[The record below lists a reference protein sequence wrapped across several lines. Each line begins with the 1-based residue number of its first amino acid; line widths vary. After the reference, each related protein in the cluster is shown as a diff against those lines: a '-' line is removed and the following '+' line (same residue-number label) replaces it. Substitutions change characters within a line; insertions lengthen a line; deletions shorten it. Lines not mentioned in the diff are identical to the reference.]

1 MRHAPATRLPQH
13 YNPTMNSSTEHLPA
27 KPLCAHDDSSHAP
40 IAAEQKPTAHEKHDR
55 GVHDD
60 DHHGH
65 DHPHPQAHDHG
76 HDHSLAG
83 HNHDYRAHDKSLLLT
98 SFVITMTMML
108 AEIVGG
114 LLTHSLALVS
124 DGIHMFTHAFALG
137 LSWGAIVLASRPA
150 NLEKTFGYYR
160 VEVVAAF
167 VNGLTILFSAVWI
180 VIEGVSRLF
189 TPEPVNVGVTLVI
202 AIAGLVINL
211 ITGAILMRGDQSNMN
226 IRSAFL
232 HMLTDTLSSVAI
244 IAGLVAI
251 HYTNWQFI
259 DPLLALVV
267 AAIIL
272 KWSWGLLRDSL
283 HVLMEGSPIDVPA
296 LKAHVL
302 HEFPDVED
310 IHDVHIW
317 QISQRFNCLTAHVR
331 IKPEAVADYSALVLR
346 INASLREK
354 FDIGHT
360 NFQPEW
366 A

>member
-1 MRHAPATRLPQH
+1 MIQMNTATEQSRAKPHCVHGELDHAPLAAEKKTPDQH
-13 YNPTMNSSTEHLPA
+13 EHTGHGHSD
-27 KPLCAHDDSSHAP
+27 HDD
-40 IAAEQKPTAHEKHDR
+40 
-55 GVHDD
+55 
-60 DHHGH
+60 HGH
-65 DHPHPQAHDHG
+65 AHGHARGAHDH
-76 HDHSLAG
+76 HDHAS
-83 HNHDYRAHDKSLLLT
+83 HQHDYRAHDKSVLMI
-98 SFVITMTMML
+98 SFIITITTMMV
-108 AEIVGG
+108 EIVGG

-150 NLEKTFGYYR
+150 NIEKTFGYYR

-180 VIEGVSRLF
+180 VIEGVTRLI
-189 TPEPVNVGVTLVI
+189 TPEPVNIGVTLII
-202 AIAGLVINL
+202 ATVGLIINL
-211 ITGAILMRGDQSNMN
+211 ITGAILMRGDQSNLN
-226 IRSAFL
+226 IRSSFL

-244 IAGLVAI
+244 IIGLIVI
-251 HYTNWQFI
+251 HYTAWQFI
-259 DPLLALVV
+259 DPLLALIV
-267 AAIIL
+267 AVIIL
-272 KWSWGLLRDSL
+272 KWSWSLLRDSL

-296 LKAHVL
+296 LKEYVL
-302 HEFPDVED
+302 HEFPDVLD

-331 IKPEAVADYSALVLR
+331 IKPEAVTDYSGLVLR

-366 A
+366 V

>member
-1 MRHAPATRLPQH
+1 MPTARTRTHDPSPCPHDGGHAPMRADPGQGHDLQNQH
-13 YNPTMNSSTEHLPA
+13 
-27 KPLCAHDDSSHAP
+27 AHHHDH
-40 IAAEQKPTAHEKHDR
+40 AHE
-55 GVHDD
+55 
-60 DHHGH
+60 H
-65 DHPHPQAHDHG
+65 DHALPHVHHDGAIHQ
-76 HDHSLAG
+76 
-83 HNHDYRAHDKSLLLT
+83 HDYRAHDKSLLLV
-98 SFVITMTMML
+98 SFAITVSTM
-108 AEIVGG
+108 AVEIIGG

-150 NLEKTFGYYR
+150 NMEKTFGYYR

-167 VNGLTILFSAVWI
+167 VNGITILLSAIWI
-180 VIEGVSRLF
+180 VIEGVTRLIA
-189 TPEPVNVGVTLVI
+189 PEPVAIGTTLII
-202 AIAGLVINL
+202 AIGGLVINL
-211 ITGAILMRGDQSNMN
+211 ITGAILMRGDQSNLN

-251 HYTNWQFI
+251 HYTGWQFI

-267 AAIIL
+267 AVIIL
-272 KWSWGLLRDSL
+272 KWSWTLLRDSL
-283 HVLMEGSPIDVPA
+283 HVLMEGSPIDVAA

-302 HEFPDVED
+302 HHFPEVLD

-331 IKPEAVADYSALVLR
+331 VKPDAVTDYTALVAR
-346 INASLREK
+346 INQSLRDK
-354 FDIGHT
+354 FEIGHT

-366 A
+366 GSPG

>member
-1 MRHAPATRLPQH
+1 MSTPSEHINTKSQCVHSDTGHAPL
-13 YNPTMNSSTEHLPA
+13 
-27 KPLCAHDDSSHAP
+27 
-40 IAAEQKPTAHEKHDR
+40 AAEKVSHDAHEHHSHD
-55 GVHDD
+55 
-60 DHHGH
+60 
-65 DHPHPQAHDHG
+65 AHDHSD
-76 HDHSLAG
+76 HDHDHAS
-83 HNHDYRAHDKSLLLT
+83 HQHDYRAHDKSLLLV
-98 SFVITMTMML
+98 SFVITITMMV

-137 LSWGAIVLASRPA
+137 LSWVAIVLASRPA
-150 NLEKTFGYYR
+150 NMEKTFGYYR

-167 VNGLTILFSAVWI
+167 VNGLTILFSAIWI
-180 VIEGVSRLF
+180 VIEGITRLF

-202 AIAGLVINL
+202 AIVGLVINL
-211 ITGAILMRGDQSNMN
+211 ITGAILMRGDQTNMN

-244 IAGLVAI
+244 IVGLIVI
-251 HYTNWQFI
+251 HYTGWQSI
-259 DPLLALVV
+259 DPLLALIV

-272 KWSWGLLRDSL
+272 KWSWTLLRDSL

-302 HEFPDVED
+302 QVFPDVLD

-331 IKPEAVADYSALVLR
+331 IKPEAVAGYSALVLR

-366 A
+366 V

>member
-1 MRHAPATRLPQH
+1 MSTPSEHINTTSHCVHSDTGHAPL
-13 YNPTMNSSTEHLPA
+13 
-27 KPLCAHDDSSHAP
+27 
-40 IAAEQKPTAHEKHDR
+40 AAEKASRDAHEHHSHD
-55 GVHDD
+55 
-60 DHHGH
+60 
-65 DHPHPQAHDHG
+65 AHDHSD
-76 HDHSLAG
+76 HDHDHAS
-83 HNHDYRAHDKSLLLT
+83 HQHDYRAHDKSLLLV
-98 SFVITMTMML
+98 SFVITITMMV

-124 DGIHMFTHAFALG
+124 DGVHMFTHAFALG
-137 LSWGAIVLASRPA
+137 LSWVAIVLASRPA
-150 NLEKTFGYYR
+150 NMEKTFGYYR

-167 VNGLTILFSAVWI
+167 VNGLTILLSAIWI
-180 VIEGVSRLF
+180 VIEGITRLF

-202 AIAGLVINL
+202 AIVGLVVNL
-211 ITGAILMRGDQSNMN
+211 ITGAILMRGDQTNMN

-244 IAGLVAI
+244 IIGLVVI
-251 HYTNWQFI
+251 HYTGWQFI
-259 DPLLALVV
+259 DPLLALIV

-272 KWSWGLLRDSL
+272 KWSWSLLRDSL

-331 IKPEAVADYSALVLR
+331 IKPEAVAGYSALVLR

-366 A
+366 V

>member
-1 MRHAPATRLPQH
+1 MRH
-13 YNPTMNSSTEHLPA
+13 YNAAMTASTEHIHPEPHCVHGEA
-27 KPLCAHDDSSHAP
+27 GHAP
-40 IAAEQKPTAHEKHDR
+40 LAVEPKADVHER
-55 GVHDD
+55 
-60 DHHGH
+60 HGH
-65 DHPHPQAHDHG
+65 DQHDHA
-76 HDHSLAG
+76 HADH
-83 HNHDYRAHDKSLLLT
+83 HQHDYRAHDKSLLLT
-98 SFVITMTMML
+98 SFVITMTMMM

-150 NLEKTFGYYR
+150 NMEKTFGYYR

-180 VIEGVSRLF
+180 VIEGIGRLF

-202 AIAGLVINL
+202 AVAGLIINL

-283 HVLMEGSPIDVPA
+283 HVLMEGSPIDVAA
-296 LKAHVL
+296 LRAHVL
-302 HEFPDVED
+302 RDFPEVLD

-331 IKPEAVADYSALVLR
+331 IKPEAVAEYTALVAR
-346 INASLREK
+346 INLSLRAKYE
-354 FDIGHT
+354 ICHT

-366 A
+366 V

>member
-1 MRHAPATRLPQH
+1 MKPSVEHDHTNPHCVHGDTGHAPLAVASQAL
-13 YNPTMNSSTEHLPA
+13 A
-27 KPLCAHDDSSHAP
+27 AHDAHGHDGHEHA
-40 IAAEQKPTAHEKHDR
+40 
-55 GVHDD
+55 
-60 DHHGH
+60 HHGH
-65 DHPHPQAHDHG
+65 DHDHAT
-76 HDHSLAG
+76 HQ
-83 HNHDYRAHDKSLLLT
+83 HDYRAHDKSLLLI
-98 SFVITMTMML
+98 SFVITITTML

-150 NLEKTFGYYR
+150 NMEKTFGYYR

-180 VIEGVSRLF
+180 VIEGVIRLF
-189 TPEPVNVGVTLVI
+189 TPEPVNVGVTLII
-202 AIAGLVINL
+202 AIVGLVINL
-211 ITGAILMRGDQSNMN
+211 VTGAILMRGDQTNMN

-244 IAGLVAI
+244 IIGLILI

-259 DPLLALVV
+259 DPLLALIV
-267 AAIIL
+267 AMIIL
-272 KWSWGLLRDSL
+272 KWSWTLLRDSL
-283 HVLMEGSPIDVPA
+283 HVLMEGSPINVPA

-302 HEFPDVED
+302 HEFSDVLD

-366 A
+366 V

>member
-1 MRHAPATRLPQH
+1 MSNTTEQIHTKPHCVHGATGHAPL
-13 YNPTMNSSTEHLPA
+13 
-27 KPLCAHDDSSHAP
+27 
-40 IAAEQKPTAHEKHDR
+40 AAGEKT
-55 GVHDD
+55 G
-60 DHHGH
+60 
-65 DHPHPQAHDHG
+65 HPHEHHSHDAHDHR
-76 HDHSLAG
+76 DHVHEHSN
-83 HNHDYRAHDKSLLLT
+83 HQHDYRAHDKSLLLT
-98 SFVITMTMML
+98 SFVITITMMM
-108 AEIVGG
+108 AEIIGG

-137 LSWGAIVLASRPA
+137 LSWGAIVLAAQPA
-150 NLEKTFGYYR
+150 NMEKTFGYYR

-180 VIEGVSRLF
+180 VVEGVSRLF

-211 ITGAILMRGDQSNMN
+211 ITGAILMRGDQTNMN

-244 IAGLVAI
+244 IVGLIVI
-251 HYTNWQFI
+251 YFTGWQAI
-259 DPLLALVV
+259 DPLLALIV

-272 KWSWGLLRDSL
+272 KWSWTLLRDSL

-302 HEFPDVED
+302 HEFPDVLD
-310 IHDVHIW
+310 IHDIHIW

-331 IKPEAVADYSALVLR
+331 IRPEAVTDYSALVLR
-346 INASLREK
+346 INASLRDK

-366 A
+366 V

>member
-1 MRHAPATRLPQH
+1 MTARNKSIHNEPHCVHGDTG
-13 YNPTMNSSTEHLPA
+13 
-27 KPLCAHDDSSHAP
+27 HAP
-40 IAAEQKPTAHEKHDR
+40 IAVAQKPSHEPHDHDHEAHEH
-55 GVHDD
+55 GHSN
-60 DHHGH
+60 HGH
-65 DHPHPQAHDHG
+65 DHAT
-76 HDHSLAG
+76 
-83 HNHDYRAHDKSLLLT
+83 HNHDYRAHDKSILLT
-98 SFVITMTMML
+98 SFVITVTTML
-108 AEIVGG
+108 AEIIGG

-150 NLEKTFGYYR
+150 NMEKTFGYYR

-180 VIEGVSRLF
+180 GVEGISRLF
-189 TPEPVNVGVTLVI
+189 TPEPVNVGVTLII
-202 AIAGLVINL
+202 ATVGLVINL
-211 ITGAILMRGDQSNMN
+211 ITGAILMRGDQSNLN

-244 IAGLVAI
+244 IIGLIVI
-251 HYTNWQFI
+251 HYTGWLSI
-259 DPLLALVV
+259 DPLLALIV
-267 AAIIL
+267 AVIIL
-272 KWSWGLLRDSL
+272 KWSWTLLRDSL
-283 HVLMEGSPIDVPA
+283 HVLMEGSPIDVA
-296 LKAHVL
+296 TLKAHVL
-302 HEFPDVED
+302 KEFPDVLD

-331 IKPEAVADYSALVLR
+331 VTPAAVADYSALVLR

>member
-1 MRHAPATRLPQH
+1 MKPSVEHDHTNPHCVHGDTGHAPLAVASQ
-13 YNPTMNSSTEHLPA
+13 A
-27 KPLCAHDDSSHAP
+27 VAAHDAHGHDGHEHA
-40 IAAEQKPTAHEKHDR
+40 
-55 GVHDD
+55 
-60 DHHGH
+60 HHGH
-65 DHPHPQAHDHG
+65 DHDHAT
-76 HDHSLAG
+76 HQ
-83 HNHDYRAHDKSLLLT
+83 HDYRAHDKSLLLI
-98 SFVITMTMML
+98 SFVITITTML

-150 NLEKTFGYYR
+150 NMEKTFGYYR

-180 VIEGVSRLF
+180 VIEGVIRLF
-189 TPEPVNVGVTLVI
+189 TPEPVNVGVTLII
-202 AIAGLVINL
+202 AIVGLVINL
-211 ITGAILMRGDQSNMN
+211 VTGAILMRGDQTNMN

-244 IAGLVAI
+244 IIGLILI

-259 DPLLALVV
+259 DPLLALIV
-267 AAIIL
+267 AMIIL
-272 KWSWGLLRDSL
+272 KWSWTLLRDSL
-283 HVLMEGSPIDVPA
+283 HVLMEGSPINVPA

-302 HEFPDVED
+302 HEFSDVLD

-331 IKPEAVADYSALVLR
+331 IKPEAVTDYSALVLR

-366 A
+366 V

>member
-1 MRHAPATRLPQH
+1 MNTTAEHDHTNPHCVHGDTGHAPLAVASQ
-13 YNPTMNSSTEHLPA
+13 A
-27 KPLCAHDDSSHAP
+27 AAHDAHGHDGHEHA
-40 IAAEQKPTAHEKHDR
+40 H
-55 GVHDD
+55 
-60 DHHGH
+60 HHGH
-65 DHPHPQAHDHG
+65 DHDHAT
-76 HDHSLAG
+76 HQ
-83 HNHDYRAHDKSLLLT
+83 HDYRARDKSLLLI
-98 SFVITMTMML
+98 SFVITITTML

-150 NLEKTFGYYR
+150 NMEKTFGYYR

-189 TPEPVNVGVTLVI
+189 TPEPVNVGVTLAI
-202 AIAGLVINL
+202 AIAGLAINL
-211 ITGAILMRGDQSNMN
+211 ITGAILMRGDQTNMN

-244 IAGLVAI
+244 IIGLILI

-259 DPLLALVV
+259 DPLLALIV
-267 AAIIL
+267 AMIIL
-272 KWSWGLLRDSL
+272 KWSWTLLRDSL
-283 HVLMEGSPIDVPA
+283 HVLMEGSPINVPA

-302 HEFPDVED
+302 HEFSDVLD

-366 A
+366 V

>member
-1 MRHAPATRLPQH
+1 MKPSVEHDHTNPHCVHGDTGHAPLAVASQAL
-13 YNPTMNSSTEHLPA
+13 A
-27 KPLCAHDDSSHAP
+27 AHDA
-40 IAAEQKPTAHEKHDR
+40 
-55 GVHDD
+55 
-60 DHHGH
+60 HGH
-65 DHPHPQAHDHG
+65 DGHENAHHHDHD
-76 HDHSLAG
+76 HDHAT
-83 HNHDYRAHDKSLLLT
+83 HQHDYRAHDKSLLLI
-98 SFVITMTMML
+98 SFVITITTML

-150 NLEKTFGYYR
+150 NMEKTFGYYR

-180 VIEGVSRLF
+180 VIEGVIRLF
-189 TPEPVNVGVTLVI
+189 TPEPVNVGATLII
-202 AIAGLVINL
+202 AIVGLVINL
-211 ITGAILMRGDQSNMN
+211 VTGAILMRGDQTNMN
-226 IRSAFL
+226 IRSAFM

-244 IAGLVAI
+244 IIGLILI

-259 DPLLALVV
+259 DPLLALIV
-267 AAIIL
+267 AMIIL
-272 KWSWGLLRDSL
+272 KWSWTLLRDSL
-283 HVLMEGSPIDVPA
+283 HVLMEGSPINVPA

-302 HEFPDVED
+302 HEFSDVLD

-331 IKPEAVADYSALVLR
+331 IKSEAVTDYSALVLR

-366 A
+366 V

>member
-1 MRHAPATRLPQH
+1 MSTLTDHAHAKPHCVHGELGHAPL
-13 YNPTMNSSTEHLPA
+13 
-27 KPLCAHDDSSHAP
+27 
-40 IAAEQKPTAHEKHDR
+40 AADA
-55 GVHDD
+55 
-60 DHHGH
+60 HGH
-65 DHPHPQAHDHG
+65 EHHSHDAHDHG
-76 HDHSLAG
+76 DHDHDHAS
-83 HNHDYRAHDKSLLLT
+83 HRHDYRAHDKSLLLI
-98 SFVITMTMML
+98 SFVITIVTMFV
-108 AEIVGG
+108 EIIGG

-150 NLEKTFGYYR
+150 NIEKTFGYYR

-180 VIEGVSRLF
+180 VVEGASRLI
-189 TPEPVNVGVTLVI
+189 TPEPVNIGATLIIAGV
-202 AIAGLVINL
+202 GLVINL
-211 ITGAILMRGDQSNMN
+211 ITGAILMRGDQGNMN

-244 IAGLVAI
+244 IIGLVVI
-251 HYTNWQFI
+251 HYTGWQVI
-259 DPLLALVV
+259 DPLLALIV
-267 AAIIL
+267 AAFIL
-272 KWSWGLLRDSL
+272 KWAWSLLRDSL

-302 HEFPDVED
+302 HEFPDVLD

-331 IKPEAVADYSALVLR
+331 IKPEAVADYSMLVLR
-346 INASLREK
+346 INTSLREK

-366 A
+366 EPQNLVAPA

>member
-1 MRHAPATRLPQH
+1 MILHAAAFRLRQH
-13 YNPTMNSSTEHLPA
+13 YNSTMNSSNEKRPA
-27 KPLCAHDDSSHAP
+27 KPLCAHDDAGHAP
-40 IAAEQKPTAHEKHDR
+40 IAAEPKPRAEEPHDHSDH
-55 GVHDD
+55 GH

-65 DHPHPQAHDHG
+65 DHPHAQAHG
-76 HDHSLAG
+76 HAHAG

-98 SFVITMTMML
+98 SFIITMTMMV

-150 NLEKTFGYYR
+150 NMEKTFGYYR

-180 VIEGVSRLF
+180 VIEGIGRLV
-189 TPEPVNVGVTLVI
+189 TPDPVNVGVTLVI
-202 AIAGLVINL
+202 AAAGLVVNL
-211 ITGAILMRGDQSNMN
+211 ITGAILMRADQSNMN
-226 IRSAFL
+226 IRSSFL

-244 IAGLVAI
+244 IIGLVVI
-251 HYTNWQFI
+251 HYTGWQFI
-259 DPLLALVV
+259 DPLLALIV

-272 KWSWGLLRDSL
+272 KWSWTLLRDSL

-331 IKPEAVADYSALVLR
+331 IKRGAVADYSSLVLR
-346 INASLREK
+346 MNASLREK

>member
-1 MRHAPATRLPQH
+1 MRHAPTTRLRQH
-13 YNPTMNSSTEHLPA
+13 YNPTMNSSSEHLPA
-27 KPLCAHDDSSHAP
+27 KPLCVHDDSSHAP
-40 IAAEQKPTAHEKHDR
+40 IAAEQKPSAHDEHGHSDQ
-55 GVHDD
+55 DD
-60 DHHGH
+60 AHHGH
-65 DHPHPQAHDHG
+65 EHPHAQAHDHS
-76 HDHSLAG
+76 HTG

-98 SFVITMTMML
+98 SFIITMTMML

-150 NLEKTFGYYR
+150 NMEKTFGYYR

-180 VIEGVSRLF
+180 VIEGISRLF

-202 AIAGLVINL
+202 AVAGLIINL

-302 HEFPDVED
+302 LEFPDVED

>member
-1 MRHAPATRLPQH
+1 MKPSVEHDHTNPHCVHGDTGHAPLAVASQ
-13 YNPTMNSSTEHLPA
+13 A
-27 KPLCAHDDSSHAP
+27 VAAHDAHGHDGHEHA
-40 IAAEQKPTAHEKHDR
+40 
-55 GVHDD
+55 
-60 DHHGH
+60 HHGH
-65 DHPHPQAHDHG
+65 DHDHAT
-76 HDHSLAG
+76 HQ
-83 HNHDYRAHDKSLLLT
+83 HDYRAHDKSLLLA
-98 SFVITMTMML
+98 SFIITISTML
-108 AEIVGG
+108 VEIVGG

-150 NLEKTFGYYR
+150 NMEKTFGYYR

-180 VIEGVSRLF
+180 VIEGVIRLF
-189 TPEPVNVGVTLVI
+189 TPEPVNVGVTLII
-202 AIAGLVINL
+202 AIVGLVINL
-211 ITGAILMRGDQSNMN
+211 VTGAILMRGDQTNMN

-244 IAGLVAI
+244 IIGLILI

-259 DPLLALVV
+259 DPLLALIV
-267 AAIIL
+267 AMIIL
-272 KWSWGLLRDSL
+272 KWSWTLLRDSL
-283 HVLMEGSPIDVPA
+283 HVLMEGSPINVHA

-302 HEFPDVED
+302 HEFSDVLD

-331 IKPEAVADYSALVLR
+331 IKPEAVTDYSALVLR

-366 A
+366 V